1 MLTCQAKLYL
11 SLKHYPMNVLCSTTA
26 DLCVSD
32 KAHLVTIKG
41 NYCTYNMKELRHLEG
56 GVGQCFVVST
66 TPVTNF
72 AFRIGV
78 KFKTT
83 TVALPNTPEQF
94 VCWALSCDRKMLE
107 ILEKQ

>member
-1 MLTCQAKLYL
+1 
-11 SLKHYPMNVLCSTTA
+11 
-26 DLCVSD
+26 
-32 KAHLVTIKG
+32 
-41 NYCTYNMKELRHLEG
+41 MKELKHLG

-83 TVALPNTPEQF
+83 TVSLPNALKQI
-94 VCWALSCDRKMLE
+94 VCWAPSCDRKTLE
-107 ILEKQ
+107 IMEKQYQIKAKPQNQASLMG

>member
-11 SLKHYPMNVLCSTTA
+11 SLKHYPMSVLCSTTA
-26 DLCVSD
+26 GLCVSD

-41 NYCTYNMKELRHLEG
+41 NYCTYNMKELKHVG
-56 GVGQCFVVST
+56 GVGQYFVVST
-66 TPVTNF
+66 TPVTYF

-83 TVALPNTPEQF
+83 TVALPNTLEQF
-94 VCWALSCDRKMLE
+94 ACWAPSCNRKMME
-107 ILEKQ
+107 ILKKQ

>member
-1 MLTCQAKLYL
+1 M
-11 SLKHYPMNVLCSTTA
+11 
-26 DLCVSD
+26 
-32 KAHLVTIKG
+32 G
-41 NYCTYNMKELRHLEG
+41 
-56 GVGQCFVVST
+56 GQCFVVSA

-83 TVALPNTPEQF
+83 TVSLPNTAEQF
-94 VCWALSCDRKMLE
+94 VYWAPSCDRKMLE